1 LSVLANP
8 EQRTA
13 KKTML
18 HVQHTSVAGRTVRY
32 LEAGLG
38 TPMLLLHAFP
48 LSADMWRPQL
58 ERPPAGW
65 RLIAPDFRGFGDTPI
80 DSQDVGVD
88 DYAADILLLMDD
100 LGLERPVI
108 AGLSFGGYVSFALFR
123 RAPDRIG
130 GLVLA
135 DTRSTTDTEDGLAAR
150 RTLLEAIRR
159 EGVAMVPDRQIP
171 KVLGATTRR
180 ERPEVV
186 AEVRRLIEGN
196 RAPGI
201 EAAIVALMRRP
212 DSTGDLSR
220 IEVPTLIIVGEEDEV
235 TPIADAA
242 AMHRAIRGSSLTIL
256 PRAGHLSNL
265 EAADAFSTTISTWVA
280 SFH

>member
-1 LSVLANP
+1 MIHL
-8 EQRTA
+8 
-13 KKTML
+13 
-18 HVQHTSVAGRTVRY
+18 QHTSLSGRTVRY
-32 LEAGLG
+32 FEAGVG
-38 TPMLLLHAFP
+38 KPMLLLHAFP
-48 LSADMWRPQL
+48 LNAEMWRPQL

-65 RLIAPDFRGFGDTPI
+65 RLIAPDFRGFGDSAI
-80 DSQDVGVD
+80 DSEDVGVD
-88 DYAADILLLMDD
+88 DYAGDILMLMDD
-100 LGLERPVI
+100 LALERPVI
-108 AGLSFGGYVSFALFR
+108 GGLSFGGYVTFALFR
-123 RAPDRIG
+123 RAPERIG

-135 DTRSTTDTEDGLAAR
+135 DTRPTADTEDGLAAR
-150 RTLLEAIRR
+150 RTLLEAIRHD
-159 EGVAMVPDRQIP
+159 GAAIVPDRQIP

-196 RAPGI
+196 GATGI

-220 IEVPTLIIVGEEDEV
+220 IDVPTLIIVGEEDEI
-235 TPIADAA
+235 TPVADAA
-242 AMHRAIRGSSLTIL
+242 TMHRAIRGSSLTVL

-265 EAADAFSTTISTWVA
+265 EAPDAFSTTILEWVA

>member
-1 LSVLANP
+1 
-8 EQRTA
+8 
-13 KKTML
+13 ML

-32 LEAGLG
+32 LQAGIG

-159 EGVAMVPDRQIP
+159 DGVAMVPDRQIP